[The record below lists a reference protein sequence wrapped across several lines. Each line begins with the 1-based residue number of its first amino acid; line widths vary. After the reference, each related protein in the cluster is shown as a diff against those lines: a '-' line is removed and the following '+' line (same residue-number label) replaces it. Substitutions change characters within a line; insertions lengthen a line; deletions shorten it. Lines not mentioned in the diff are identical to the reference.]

1 MQYEFSLQMRA
12 ILGLGDIVTNVN
24 LPNCGQIPNLPLGA
38 VVETNAHFTAG
49 RVCPVTSGNV
59 PENVMTLVS
68 PQVHIQECVV
78 EAGLKRDLGLAFD
91 AFMRD
96 PLVTLDLKD
105 GKALFDEMV
114 NNTSK
119 YLTEYFK

>member
-1 MQYEFSLQMRA
+1 MRA
-12 ILGLGDIVTNVN
+12 IIGLGDIVTNVN
-24 LPNCGQIPNLPLGA
+24 LPNYGQIPNLPLNA

-49 RVCPVTSGNV
+49 RVCPVTAGMI
-59 PENVMTLVS
+59 PENVLTLVA

-78 EAGLKRDLGLAFD
+78 EAGLKRDLELAFA

-105 GKALFDEMV
+105 GRALFDEMV

-119 YLTEYFK
+119 YLAEYLG